1 MLLLQAV
8 STGSTVGV
16 GFWSVDVGGYGVLV
30 VHWLDEWSMDPLT
43 VGISPRWEKFLL
55 HIYSPCGKGTR
66 TRSGYLT
73 IAVARYAKVG
83 VRRLYAPSITD
94 QSSQAKGCC
103 RPKRNDGMGGG
114 MG

>member
-43 VGISPRWEKFLL
+43 VGISPRWEKIPFA
-55 HIYSPCGKGTR
+55 
-66 TRSGYLT
+66 YLF
-73 IAVARYAKVG
+73 AVWKRYPHVKWVPDY
-83 VRRLYAPSITD
+83 RCS
-94 QSSQAKGCC
+94 
-103 RPKRNDGMGGG
+103 
-114 MG
+114 